1 MAISYDYYRTF
12 YYVAKYQNIT
22 AAANALFLSQP
33 TVSRCIQHLEQELGC
48 QLFIRTKKGVTMTH
62 EASILYQY
70 VTRAHRNLT
79 QAENE
84 LMEVK
89 SISKK
94 MLRIG
99 ATEMTLQNYL
109 MPYLTHFHDL
119 FPSIKLQVSN
129 NTTSDSLLM
138 LDSNLIDIAIVP
150 SPVPPD
156 ERFRVQDLVPINDIF
171 IAGSQY
177 EALRGKELHL
187 SDLVHYPLICI
198 NRKTASQ
205 EFLEQMFQKHH
216 LVLDPNI
223 EIASAD
229 LIAPMVAMN
238 MGIGIVPHRLAEDE
252 IRSGRVFPLSIVEKF
267 PSRSISLI
275 SHIDRPMPMA
285 AQKFIELL
293 AESTPE

>member
-1 MAISYDYYRTF
+1 MPISYDYYRTF

-62 EASILYQY
+62 EATILYQY

-84 LMEVK
+84 LREVK

-109 MPYLTHFHDL
+109 MPYLTRFHDQ
-119 FPSIKLQVSN
+119 FPSIKLQISN
-129 NTTSDSLLM
+129 NTTNDSLLM
-138 LDSNLIDIAIVP
+138 LDSNLVDIAIVH
-150 SPVPPD
+150 SPVPAD
-156 ERFRVQDLVPINDIF
+156 ERFRVQNLVPVNDIF
-171 IAGSQY
+171 IAGNQY

-198 NRKTASQ
+198 KREIASRA
-205 EFLEQMFQKHH
+205 FLEQLFQKHH
-216 LVLDPNI
+216 LILDPNI
-223 EIASAD
+223 EIARTD
-229 LIAPMVAMN
+229 LIPSMVAMN
-238 MGIGIVPHRLAEDE
+238 MGIGIVPYRLAADE
-252 IRSGRVFPLSIVEKF
+252 IRSGRVFPLSIAESF
-267 PSRSISLI
+267 PPRNICLV

-293 AESTPE
+293 AENTPE